1 MTAASYPI
9 SRGSPRQSTESAEAL
24 FRHSIANFCSGSSI
38 VGSNSSVQ
46 IALSL
51 VRVPTSGDQDVDRGD
66 RPVYHDRQS
75 ARGNHPSGRRPR
87 QTDRAVSAAQGAATH
102 PPEMKVPTL
111 LAVARH
117 RGTEISNPSPSS
129 RQSVSFRIS
138 PWFLE
143 KPGFSASVGRM
154 PDGAVG
160 RDAPVQQHRAEEPV
174 VSLSGD
180 ISVPQC
186 RRCGSRQWGRRRQ
199 ARLRRSRFSNIDKA

>member
-38 VGSNSSVQ
+38 VGSNSSVR

-117 RGTEISNPSPSS
+117 RGTKISNPFPSS
-129 RQSVSFRIS
+129 GESGE
-138 PWFLE
+138 LLY
-143 KPGFSASVGRM
+143 SAAGSSRSRRRCANEETSATGRM
-154 PDGAVG
+154 ALFHHLIGAG
-160 RDAPVQQHRAEEPV
+160 EDRLWD
-174 VSLSGD
+174 
-180 ISVPQC
+180 
-186 RRCGSRQWGRRRQ
+186 RQ
-199 ARLRRSRFSNIDKA
+199 A